1 MGTLDMV
8 VENFLPGVF
17 QLTIVKNIVL
27 FMQLKLQKL
36 GEIKEVNLNFMATQ
50 EISCHCCK
58 QRWYIPF
65 PKCCIFTN
73 PDIDTTIFDLNDDAN
88 TDEAADDDQIDKPA
102 FSLNQ
107 DTVFELVDQGTFV

>member
-1 MGTLDMV
+1 M
-8 VENFLPGVF
+8 
-17 QLTIVKNIVL
+17 
-27 FMQLKLQKL
+27 
-36 GEIKEVNLNFMATQ
+36 NFMATQ

-107 DTVFELVDQGTFV
+107 DTVFELVDQGTFVWMWSPYNAIESFFIVEVSR